1 MSLIINSESS
11 FPENLHRLT
20 KRLQIIL
27 SVIQV
32 RFIDAFVIP
41 PPPMKIELLIK
52 NLSFLF
58 IEQVIRFKSQSNKI
72 ISWIHLNENVKI
84 DLLL

>member
-1 MSLIINSESS
+1 
-11 FPENLHRLT
+11 
-20 KRLQIIL
+20 
-27 SVIQV
+27 
-32 RFIDAFVIP
+32 
-41 PPPMKIELLIK
+41 MKIELLIK

-84 DLLL
+84 DLFYFKRADSPRQQVNKRASF

>member
-1 MSLIINSESS
+1 
-11 FPENLHRLT
+11 
-20 KRLQIIL
+20 
-27 SVIQV
+27 
-32 RFIDAFVIP
+32 
-41 PPPMKIELLIK
+41 MKIELLIK

-84 DLLL
+84 DLFYFRRADSLRQQVNKRASF